1 MDIDI
6 SKYISDAEMADI
18 IREEVR
24 DHIRRL
30 SWRDCQTL
38 VTNAAHM
45 VIWDALSEELGE
57 DAKQMVVD
65 RAKELIG
72 ELDKYEVF
80 HAKTEYTEEGVGLKY
95 LDEAMGECKDVIK
108 DKVSSIVDGL
118 DANDLYDM
126 VTDSVYDAVREWI
139 WERGD
144 R

>member
-1 MDIDI
+1 MEIDI
-6 SKYISDAEMADI
+6 TKYIPPSEIADI
-18 IREEVR
+18 IREELR
-24 DHIRRL
+24 DHIRTL

-45 VIWDALSEELGE
+45 VIWDALSKELGD

-80 HAKTEYTEEGVGLKY
+80 HSKTEYTEEGVGRKY
-95 LDEAMGECKDVIK
+95 IDEAMGECGDAIK

-118 DANDLYDM
+118 DADDLYDM
-126 VTDSVYDAVREWI
+126 VTESVYDAVREWL
-139 WERGD
+139 WERSD